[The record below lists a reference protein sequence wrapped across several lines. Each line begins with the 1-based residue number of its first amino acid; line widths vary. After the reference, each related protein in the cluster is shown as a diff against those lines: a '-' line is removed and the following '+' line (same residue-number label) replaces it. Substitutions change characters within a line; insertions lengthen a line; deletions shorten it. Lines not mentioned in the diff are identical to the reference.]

1 MRLIGQFLII
11 AGVSFAGE
19 LLSLL
24 LPLPVPAS
32 IYGLVLMLILLMTG
46 VVKLHQVKTAA
57 DFLIEIMPLMF
68 IGPSVGLMESLPA
81 LQAMLLPLVVILI
94 LTTLLTMGA
103 TGLTA
108 QALVRRRQSRAPK
121 KIEGEKVNERIS
133 S

>member
-24 LPLPVPAS
+24 LPFPVPAS

-94 LTTLLTMGA
+94 LTTLLTIGA
-103 TGLTA
+103 TGLTV
-108 QALVRRRQSRAPK
+108 QALVRRRQSRAPE

>member
-94 LTTLLTMGA
+94 LTTLLTIGA

>member
-94 LTTLLTMGA
+94 LTTLLAMGA
-103 TGLTA
+103 TGLTV
-108 QALVRRRQSRAPK
+108 QALVRRRQSRAPE

>member
-19 LLSLL
+19 LLSIL
-24 LPLPVPAS
+24 LPFPVPAS

-46 VVKLHQVKTAA
+46 VIKLHQVKTAA

-94 LTTLLTMGA
+94 LTTLLAMGA
-103 TGLTA
+103 TGLTV
-108 QALVRRRQSRAPK
+108 QALVRRRQSRAPE

>member
-24 LPLPVPAS
+24 LPFPVPAS

>member
-108 QALVRRRQSRAPK
+108 QALVRRRQSRAPE

>member
-19 LLSLL
+19 ILSLL
-24 LPLPVPAS
+24 LPFPVPAS

-81 LQAMLLPLVVILI
+81 LQAMLFPLVVILI

>member
-19 LLSLL
+19 ILSLL

-108 QALVRRRQSRAPK
+108 QALVRRRQSRAPE

>member
-24 LPLPVPAS
+24 LPFPVPAS

-46 VVKLHQVKTAA
+46 VIKLHQVKTAA

-103 TGLTA
+103 TGLTV
-108 QALVRRRQSRAPK
+108 QALVRRRQSRAPE

>member
-108 QALVRRRQSRAPK
+108 QALVRRRQSRAPE
-121 KIEGEKVNERIS
+121 KIEGEMVNERIS

>member
-19 LLSLL
+19 ILSLL

-108 QALVRRRQSRAPK
+108 QALVCRRQSRAPE

>member
-24 LPLPVPAS
+24 LPFPVPAS

-94 LTTLLTMGA
+94 LTTLLAMGA
-103 TGLTA
+103 TGLTV
-108 QALVRRRQSRAPK
+108 QALVRRRQSRAPE

>member
-24 LPLPVPAS
+24 LPFPVPAS
-32 IYGLVLMLILLMTG
+32 IYGLVLMLSLLMTG
-46 VVKLHQVKTAA
+46 GVKLHQVKTAA

-81 LQAMLLPLVVILI
+81 PQAMLLPLVVILI

-103 TGLTA
+103 TGLTVP
-108 QALVRRRQSRAPK
+108 ALVRRRQSRAPE

>member
-19 LLSLL
+19 ILSLL

-94 LTTLLTMGA
+94 LSTLLTMGA

-108 QALVRRRQSRAPK
+108 QALVRRRQSRAPE

>member
-94 LTTLLTMGA
+94 LTTLLTIGA
-103 TGLTA
+103 TGLTV
-108 QALVRRRQSRAPK
+108 QALVRRRQSRAPE

>member
-94 LTTLLTMGA
+94 LTTLLAMGA

-108 QALVRRRQSRAPK
+108 QVLVRRRQSRAPE

>member
-24 LPLPVPAS
+24 LPFPVPAS

-46 VVKLHQVKTAA
+46 VIKLHQVKTAA

-94 LTTLLTMGA
+94 LTTLLAMGA
-103 TGLTA
+103 TGLTV
-108 QALVRRRQSRAPK
+108 QALVRRRQSRAPE

>member
-68 IGPSVGLMESLPA
+68 IGLMESLPA

-108 QALVRRRQSRAPK
+108 QALVRRRQSRAPE

>member
-81 LQAMLLPLVVILI
+81 LQAMLFPLVVILI

>member
-1 MRLIGQFLII
+1 MRLMGQFLII

-19 LLSLL
+19 ILSLL

-108 QALVRRRQSRAPK
+108 QALVRRHQSRAPE

>member
-68 IGPSVGLMESLPA
+68 IGPSVGLMESLPV

-108 QALVRRRQSRAPK
+108 QALVRRRQSRAPE

>member
-108 QALVRRRQSRAPK
+108 QVLVRRRQSRAPE

>member
-19 LLSLL
+19 ILSLL

-108 QALVRRRQSRAPK
+108 QALVRRRQSRAPE
-121 KIEGEKVNERIS
+121 KIEGEKVNERIFS
-133 S
+133 

>member
-24 LPLPVPAS
+24 LPFPVPAS

-103 TGLTA
+103 TGLTV
-108 QALVRRRQSRAPK
+108 QALVRRRQSRAPE

>member
-19 LLSLL
+19 ILSLL

-94 LTTLLTMGA
+94 LTTLLSMGA

-108 QALVRRRQSRAPK
+108 QALVRRRQSRAPE

>member
-19 LLSLL
+19 ILSLL
-24 LPLPVPAS
+24 LPFPVPAS
-32 IYGLVLMLILLMTG
+32 ISGLVLMLILLMTG

-108 QALVRRRQSRAPK
+108 QALVRRRQSRAPE

>member
-103 TGLTA
+103 TGLTV
-108 QALVRRRQSRAPK
+108 QALVRRRQSRAPE